1 MALQAIIS
9 DWNGTIISDRS
20 EMPIL
25 KHMAVDIARHLLPLH
40 PLKLLK
46 IIKVRQELNR
56 LHEEKQQDQDSDYVR
71 EMYQIYNQKIIKGTP
86 MSVIRYSV
94 ENYAAGSEV
103 RQKLDYRVLNVLR
116 KYHDENK
123 ICGIL
128 SAGFDY
134 GIDRILAAAGYRNSF
149 DFLLAD
155 KLVENDGKATH
166 LLLRIYRNKGSFLRN
181 LLSEHQINPD
191 KTVYI
196 GDTEDDESCFQL
208 VKYPVI
214 SFFAPEEFRQCCTHK
229 YQAFAPKSGEELEE
243 FLKKIDK

>member
-1 MALQAIIS
+1 MALQAIVA

-25 KHMAVDIARHLLPLH
+25 KHMAADIARHLLPFH
-40 PLKLLK
+40 PRKLLR
-46 IIKVRQELNR
+46 IIKARQELNR
-56 LHEEKQQDQDSDYVR
+56 LNEEKQRDQNFDYVR
-71 EMYQIYNQKIIKGTP
+71 EMYQTYNRKIINGTP

-103 RQKLDYRVLNVLR
+103 QQKLDYRVLNVLR

-123 ICGIL
+123 KCGIL

-155 KLVENDGKATH
+155 ELVENDGKATH
-166 LLLRIYRNKGSFLRN
+166 LLLRIYGNKGAFLRN
-181 LLSEHQINPD
+181 LLNEHQINPD

-208 VKYPVI
+208 VKYPVV
-214 SFFAPEEFRQCCTHK
+214 SFFAPEEFRQHCTHK
-229 YQAFAPKSGEELEE
+229 YQAFAPKSGEELED